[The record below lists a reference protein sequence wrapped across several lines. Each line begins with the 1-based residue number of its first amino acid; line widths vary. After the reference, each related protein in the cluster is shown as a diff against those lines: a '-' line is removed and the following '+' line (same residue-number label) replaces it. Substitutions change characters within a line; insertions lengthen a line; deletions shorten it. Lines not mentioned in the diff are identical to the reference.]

1 MNSNLTDL
9 NILVDRSAS
18 MGPLTQ
24 AVRTGIKEL
33 IQNQKQQDGDCNIT
47 VAQFDRDPTSP
58 AIWNPVVNKRN
69 AFLPDGF
76 GAERPNSAIV
86 DYLCEGVPL
95 DVVSD
100 GVLDGYEPRGNTP
113 LLEACRDFINRIG
126 DRLRQTPEHLR
137 PAKVIVVI
145 QTDGEENSSIGVTQS
160 QLKEMVQHQESR
172 YNWQFVF
179 LGANIDAFGTGMGL
193 GVNMASCLQY
203 AASEK
208 GVTRAY
214 GSTSA
219 AINNYRAGVSN
230 TVNFNDSDQQSQDD
244 LGARPGIL
252 GVSS

>member
-33 IQNQKQQDGDCNIT
+33 IQNQKQRDGDCNIT

-76 GAERPNSAIV
+76 GVERPNSAIV

-160 QLKEMVQHQESR
+160 QLKEMS
-172 YNWQFVF
+172 
-179 LGANIDAFGTGMGL
+179 
-193 GVNMASCLQY
+193 S
-203 AASEK
+203 
-208 GVTRAY
+208 TR
-214 GSTSA
+214 
-219 AINNYRAGVSN
+219 RAG
-230 TVNFNDSDQQSQDD
+230 TT
-244 LGARPGIL
+244 G
-252 GVSS
+252 SSCSWGPTSTPSAPAWASASTWPPASSMRHPRRA